1 MDDHAWAGK
10 FGTASSSGKVGKET
24 IINGECDGMAEMDE
38 STV

>member
-10 FGTASSSGKVGKET
+10 FGTASSSGKVGKDS
-24 IINGECDGMAEMDE
+24 IINRKCDGMTEIDE